1 MGKLYRRVV
10 SRRECPMSSATTT
23 RSVLPRT
30 RLVANVC
37 LRTWAVGSSSSAAG
51 FGYRDQH
58 HLPLARLEV
67 ELHLARDR
75 GGDALAV
82 AGQALDGFAS

>member
-1 MGKLYRRVV
+1 
-10 SRRECPMSSATTT
+10 MSSATTT
-23 RSVLPRT
+23 RSVLPRKT
-30 RLVANVC
+30 GLVANVY

-75 GGDALAV
+75 AGDALAV
-82 AGQALDGFAS
+82 AGQALDRFAC

>member
-1 MGKLYRRVV
+1 MAG
-10 SRRECPMSSATTT
+10 P
-23 RSVLPRT
+23 
-30 RLVANVC
+30 
-37 LRTWAVGSSSSAAG
+37 SAAG

-75 GGDALAV
+75 AGDALAV
-82 AGQALDGFAS
+82 AGRALDRFAC